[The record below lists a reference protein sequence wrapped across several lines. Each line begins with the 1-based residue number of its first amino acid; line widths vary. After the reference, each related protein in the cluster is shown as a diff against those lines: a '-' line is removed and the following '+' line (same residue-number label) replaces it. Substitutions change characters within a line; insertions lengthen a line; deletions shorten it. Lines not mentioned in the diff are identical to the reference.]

1 MPGTRRLGDPRDLRA
16 LAHPLRLAILETL
29 TTRGPH
35 TATELGAQLEESAA
49 NCSWH
54 LRKLAEHG
62 FVEEAPHGAGRKR
75 PWRAAQR
82 SLEWEVDDPAPQ
94 LAHAGQ
100 ALTRLLVDREVDRL
114 LESQTSGD
122 KEDPEW
128 QQASGMSQS
137 MLWLTADELREINAA
152 IRAVQRSKLDRFE
165 DPQTRPEGAR
175 LCAFV
180 SWGIP
185 ATPLAAEGGLD

>member
-1 MPGTRRLGDPRDLRA
+1 MPHSRRLRDPRDLRA

-29 TTRGPH
+29 TVRGPH
-35 TATELGAQLEESAA
+35 TASQLGVLLEESPA

-62 FVEEAPHGAGRKR
+62 FVDEAPGGTGRQR
-75 PWRAAQR
+75 PWRAMQR
-82 SLEWEVDDPAPQ
+82 SLEWDGDDPAPE

-100 ALTRLLVDREVDRL
+100 ALTRLLLDREVDRL
-114 LESQTSGD
+114 LQSQATGHH
-122 KEDPEW
+122 ETPVW
-128 QQASGMSQS
+128 QQASAVSQS

-152 IRAVQRSKLDRFE
+152 IRDAQHSKRDRFDHPE
-165 DPQTRPEGAR
+165 GRPEGAR

-185 ATPLAAEGGLD
+185 AAPPPDKAGEA